1 MIYFTSAGPS
11 YGALLRRHVGG
22 TIEVLET
29 LDELASVGT
38 AFCTGENAAGVA
50 IWRLSIRG
58 RDLPRGCVVL
68 HRGFRWA

>member
-1 MIYFTSAGPS
+1 MRYFTSAGPP
-11 YGALLRRHVGG
+11 YGALLRRDVGG
-22 TIEVLET
+22 TIDVLET
-29 LDELASVGT
+29 LGQSALVGT

-68 HRGFRWA
+68 HRGFRSA